1 MEREYG
7 FTAEINMSIKSVSVS
22 VIVLLSVTVLFYRPL
37 LGKEQASL
45 PAALEVLALICIN
58 LLGD

>member
-1 MEREYG
+1 MERECG

-37 LGKEQASL
+37 LGKVQASP
-45 PAALEVLALICIN
+45 PAALSVCFDLH
-58 LLGD
+58 